1 MMQVYQACFS
11 MANSCIPRIVCK
23 DPLPMLT
30 AVMKML
36 AKEEER
42 CESKE
47 VPLSQLK
54 EIRQAINFLTK

>member
-1 MMQVYQACFS
+1 
-11 MANSCIPRIVCK
+11 MANSCIPRIVCE

-30 AVMKML
+30 AIMKML

-47 VPLSQLK
+47 IPFSQLE
-54 EIRQAINFLTK
+54 EIH

>member
-1 MMQVYQACFS
+1 MMRVYQACFS
-11 MANSCIPRIVCK
+11 IANSCIPRIVCE

-30 AVMKML
+30 TVMKVL

-47 VPLSQLK
+47 IPLS
-54 EIRQAINFLTK
+54 